1 MLDMR
6 LRPSAISITGLSVIR
21 NGTTILHKFDLE
33 VEAGKILGLLGPS
46 GSGKT
51 TIMRSIVGLQHLT
64 GGEIKVLGIPAGD
77 KDLRT
82 RVSYS
87 TQDASIYR
95 DLTCSENIDYFAAL
109 QGHSTTTTNEILELV
124 DLSRNRKQ
132 LAATLSGG
140 ERARLA
146 LATALVG
153 KPELLILDEPT
164 IGLDPLLRRDLW
176 RLFHRFTDQGKTLLV
191 SSHMMEE
198 ADQCD
203 ELVLL
208 REGAILSKGSPA
220 ELRKQA
226 GLENMDAVFI
236 SLVEKR

>member
-1 MLDMR
+1 MT
-6 LRPSAISITGLSVIR
+6 SAISVTDLTVIR
-21 NGTTILHKFDLE
+21 GRTRILSEFNLE
-33 VEAGKILGLLGPS
+33 VESGAILGLLGPS

-51 TIMRSIVGLQHLT
+51 TIMRSVAGLQRLT
-64 GGEIKVLGIPAGD
+64 GGSIKVLGTLAGD
-77 KDLRT
+77 KSLRS
-82 RVSYS
+82 RISYS

-109 QGHSTTTTNEILELV
+109 QGHVRSSTDEILELV

-132 LAATLSGG
+132 IAATLSGG

-153 KPELLILDEPT
+153 KPEILILDEPT
-164 IGLDPLLRRDLW
+164 VGLDPLLRRDLW
-176 RLFHRFTDQGKTLLV
+176 SLFHRFTDEGKTLLV

-198 ADQCD
+198 ADHCD

-208 REGAILSKGSPA
+208 RDGSILAKGTPR
-220 ELRKQA
+220 ELRTQT
-226 GLENMDAVFI
+226 GVENMDAVFI
-236 SLVEKR
+236 SLVEKP